1 MKHDVETLTEQVIR
15 CAEMDMSRVEIAD
28 LLRVTPPTV
37 GRIASKLNITLKR
50 KKREYGPNN
59 AIHKSARKSELNPA
73 VGTEDSDAASVAAE
87 AARARRAAR
96 EAKIRDQRSSEARLK
111 AMLEGVTD
119 KHERFEITYGHCLLE
134 FEKLQ
139 HKLGNRDPL
148 PSMQVR
154 KSTMHPSAIELAER
168 RRQHGIEQG
177 ERLFRML
184 RYDQRISASEGAG
197 MLGESIA
204 RTSSY
209 LNSMADAGKLYRVRD
224 FIKVPGYTK
233 PQWRW
238 VFSKQPIKP
247 LSNRFEEE
255 S

>member
-1 MKHDVETLTEQVIR
+1 MSHTQVLTDQVMK
-15 CAEMDMSRVEIAD
+15 CAEMDMSQSEIAD
-28 LLRVTPPTV
+28 LLRVSPSTV
-37 GRIASKLNITLKR
+37 ARITSQLNITLKR
-50 KKREYGPNN
+50 KKREYGPNH
-59 AIHKSARKSELNPA
+59 AIYKTARKSELNPA

-87 AARARRAAR
+87 VARAKRADR
-96 EAKIRDQRSSEARLK
+96 EAKVRDQRSAEARLK
-111 AMLEGVTD
+111 ANLEGVTD
-119 KHERFEITYGHCLLE
+119 KHVRYEITYGHCLLE

-139 HKLGNRDPL
+139 HKLGKRDPL
-148 PSMQVR
+148 PSREAR
-154 KSTMHPSAIELAER
+154 KSTMHPSAVELAER
-168 RRQHGIEQG
+168 RRQNGIEQG

-197 MLGESIA
+197 MLGDSIA

-209 LNSMADAGKLYRVRD
+209 LNNMAEAGKLYRVRD

-247 LSNRFEEE
+247 LSNKFEGGE
-255 S
+255 

>member
-1 MKHDVETLTEQVIR
+1 MSHTEALTNQVIK
-15 CAEMDMSRVEIAD
+15 CAEMDMSQSEIAD
-28 LLRVTPPTV
+28 LLRVSPSTV
-37 GRIASKLNITLKR
+37 ARITNQLNIKLKR

-59 AIHKSARKSELNPA
+59 AIYKTSGKSELNPA
-73 VGTEDSDAASVAAE
+73 VGTEDSDEASVAAE

-96 EAKIRDQRSSEARLK
+96 EAKVRDQRSAEARLK
-111 AMLEGVTD
+111 ESLEGVTD
-119 KHERFEITYGHCLLE
+119 RHERFEITYGHCLLE

-148 PSMQVR
+148 PSREAR

-184 RYDQRISASEGAG
+184 RYDQRISASEGAF
-197 MLGESIA
+197 MLGESIT

-209 LNSMADAGKLYRVRD
+209 LNNMAAAGKIYRVRD
-224 FIKVPGYTK
+224 YIKVAGCTK

-247 LSNRFEEE
+247 MSNKFEGDG
-255 S
+255 

>member
-1 MKHDVETLTEQVIR
+1 MSHTEILTDQVIK
-15 CAEMDMSRVEIAD
+15 CAEMDMSQSEIAD
-28 LLRVTPPTV
+28 LLRVSPSTV
-37 GRIASKLNITLKR
+37 ARITNQLNIKLKR

-59 AIHKSARKSELNPA
+59 AIYKSAGASELNPP
-73 VGTEDSDAASVAAE
+73 VGTEDSDEASVAAE

-96 EAKIRDQRSSEARLK
+96 EAKIRDQRSAESRLK
-111 AMLEGVTD
+111 ESLKGVTD
-119 KHERFEITYGHCLLE
+119 KHKRYEITYGHCLLE

-148 PSMQVR
+148 PSREAR

-177 ERLFRML
+177 EHLFRML
-184 RYDQRISASEGAG
+184 RYDQRVTASEGAG

-209 LNSMADAGKLYRVRD
+209 LNNMAEAGKLYRVRD

-247 LSNRFEEE
+247 LSNKFEGDE
-255 S
+255 

>member
-1 MKHDVETLTEQVIR
+1 MKQEAETLTDQVIK
-15 CAEMDMSRVEIAD
+15 CAEMDMSQSEIAE
-28 LLRVTPPTV
+28 LLRVTPSTV
-37 GRIASKLNITLKR
+37 ARITSKLNITLKR

-59 AIHKSARKSELNPA
+59 AIYKTARESELNSS
-73 VGTEDSDAASVAAE
+73 VGTEDSDEASVAAE
-87 AARARRAAR
+87 AARARRSAR
-96 EAKIRDQRSSEARLK
+96 EAKVRDQRSAEARLK

-148 PSMQVR
+148 PSSAPK
-154 KSTMHPSAIELAER
+154 KSTMHPSAVELAEK
-168 RRQHGIEQG
+168 RRQYGVEQG
-177 ERLFRML
+177 EHLFRML
-184 RYDQRISASEGAG
+184 RYDQRVTASEGAG

-224 FIKVPGYTK
+224 YITVAGYTK

-247 LSNRFEEE
+247 LSNKFEGDE
-255 S
+255 

>member
-1 MKHDVETLTEQVIR
+1 MSNAEKLTDQVIK
-15 CAEMDMSRVEIAD
+15 CAEMDMSQAEIAD
-28 LLRVTPPTV
+28 LLRVSPTTV
-37 GRIASKLNITLKR
+37 GRITSQLNITLKR

-59 AIHKSARKSELNPA
+59 AIYKTSGKSELNPA

-87 AARARRAAR
+87 AARAKRADR
-96 EAKIRDQRSSEARLK
+96 EAKVRDQRSAEARLK
-111 AMLEGVTD
+111 ANLEGVTD
-119 KHERFEITYGHCLLE
+119 KHVRYEITYGHCLLE

-148 PSMQVR
+148 PSTQVR
-154 KSTMHPSAIELAER
+154 KSTMHPSAVELAER

-184 RYDQRISASEGAG
+184 RYDQRISASEGAD
-197 MLGESIA
+197 MLGDSIA

-209 LNSMADAGKLYRVRD
+209 LNNMAEAGKLYRVRD

-247 LSNRFEEE
+247 LSNKFEEDV
-255 S
+255 

>member
-1 MKHDVETLTEQVIR
+1 MSHTQVLTDQVVK
-15 CAEMDMSRVEIAD
+15 CAEMDMSQAEIAD
-28 LLRVTPPTV
+28 LLRVSPTTV
-37 GRIASKLNITLKR
+37 ARITSQLNITLKR

-59 AIHKSARKSELNPA
+59 AIYKTARESELNPA

-87 AARARRAAR
+87 AARAKRADR
-96 EAKIRDQRSSEARLK
+96 EAKVRDQRSAEARLK
-111 AMLEGVTD
+111 ASLEGVTD
-119 KHERFEITYGHCLLE
+119 KHVRYEITYGHCLLE

-148 PSMQVR
+148 PSREAR
-154 KSTMHPSAIELAER
+154 KSTMHPSAVELAER

-197 MLGESIA
+197 MLGDSIA

-209 LNSMADAGKLYRVRD
+209 LNNMAEAGKLYRVRD

-247 LSNRFEEE
+247 LSNKFEGGE
-255 S
+255 

>member
-1 MKHDVETLTEQVIR
+1 MSHTQVLTDQVMK
-15 CAEMDMSRVEIAD
+15 CAEMDMSQAEIAD
-28 LLRVTPPTV
+28 LLRVSPTTV
-37 GRIASKLNITLKR
+37 GRITSQLNITLKR

-59 AIHKSARKSELNPA
+59 AIYKTARESELNTA

-87 AARARRAAR
+87 AARAKRADR
-96 EAKIRDQRSSEARLK
+96 EAKVRDQRSAEARLK
-111 AMLEGVTD
+111 ASLEGVTD
-119 KHERFEITYGHCLLE
+119 KHVRYEITYGHCLLE

-154 KSTMHPSAIELAER
+154 KSTMHPSAVELAER

-184 RYDQRISASEGAG
+184 RYDQRISASEGAD
-197 MLGESIA
+197 MLGDSIA

-209 LNSMADAGKLYRVRD
+209 LNNMAEAGKLYRVRD

-247 LSNRFEEE
+247 LSNKFEEDV
-255 S
+255 

>member
-1 MKHDVETLTEQVIR
+1 MKQDAETLTDQVIR
-15 CAEMDMSRVEIAD
+15 CAEMDMSQSEIAE
-28 LLRVTPPTV
+28 LLRVTPTTV
-37 GRIASKLNITLKR
+37 GRITSKLNITLKR
-50 KKREYGPNN
+50 KRRQYGPNN
-59 AIHKSARKSELNPA
+59 AIYKTARKSELNSA
-73 VGTEDSDAASVAAE
+73 VGTEDSDEASVAAE
-87 AARARRAAR
+87 AARARRSAR
-96 EAKIRDQRSSEARLK
+96 EAKIRDQRSAEARLK

-139 HKLGNRDPL
+139 HKLGKRDPL
-148 PSMQVR
+148 PSREAR
-154 KSTMHPSAIELAER
+154 KSTMHPSAIELAEK

-184 RYDQRISASEGAG
+184 RYYQRISASEGAG

-209 LNSMADAGKLYRVRD
+209 LNNMADAGKLYRVRD

-238 VFSKQPIKP
+238 IFSKQPIKP
-247 LSNRFEEE
+247 LSNKFEEDV
-255 S
+255 

>member
-1 MKHDVETLTEQVIR
+1 MKPTTETLTEQVIR
-15 CAEMDMSRVEIAD
+15 CAEMDMSQTEIAD
-28 LLRVTPPTV
+28 LLRVTPATV
-37 GRIASKLNITLKR
+37 GRITSQLNIRLKR
-50 KKREYGPNN
+50 KRREYGPNN
-59 AIHKSARKSELNPA
+59 AIYKSARKSELNPA

-87 AARARRAAR
+87 AARAKRAAR
-96 EAKIRDQRSSEARLK
+96 EAKVRDQRSAEARLK

-184 RYDQRISASEGAG
+184 RYDQRISASQGAG
-197 MLGESIA
+197 MLCESIA

-247 LSNRFEEE
+247 LSNKFEDDV
-255 S
+255 

>member
-1 MKHDVETLTEQVIR
+1 MSHTQVLTDQVMK
-15 CAEMDMSRVEIAD
+15 CAEMDMSQSEIAD
-28 LLRVTPPTV
+28 LLRVSPSTV
-37 GRIASKLNITLKR
+37 ARITSHLNITLKR
-50 KKREYGPNN
+50 KKREYGPNH
-59 AIHKSARKSELNPA
+59 AIYKTARESELNPA

-87 AARARRAAR
+87 AARAKRADR
-96 EAKIRDQRSSEARLK
+96 EAKVRDQRSAEARLK
-111 AMLEGVTD
+111 ANLEGVTD
-119 KHERFEITYGHCLLE
+119 KHVRYEITYGHCLLE

-139 HKLGNRDPL
+139 HKLGKRDPL
-148 PSMQVR
+148 PSREAR
-154 KSTMHPSAIELAER
+154 KSTMHPSAVELAER
-168 RRQHGIEQG
+168 RRQNGIEQG

-197 MLGESIA
+197 MLGDSIA

-209 LNSMADAGKLYRVRD
+209 LNNMAEAGKLYRVRD

-247 LSNRFEEE
+247 LSNKFEGGE
-255 S
+255 